1 MESKMISL
9 DNGYSYTT
17 AADAM
22 AEIEERGLWDALA
35 NLMDDDAREQT
46 ANELAPCTHAEFLAR
61 YLELAPCDLIL
72 G

>member
-9 DNGYSYTT
+9 DNGHSYTT

-46 ANELAPCTHAEFLAR
+46 ANELSPCSKEAFLAR